1 MRDRTNKRVGK
12 KLKLSLKL
20 AIIVIIVLTVGII
33 ILQSGLVTITAPL
46 EQREDKTTYTP
57 NPIVVIEATTFNG
70 NIEVQ
75 PTSGSQIE
83 VVYTIKAPQGH
94 LYDVK
99 TYTNETKSQN
109 QTTLVTYANNE
120 GPETPSVNHYA
131 SLILKLPTTSQYN
144 LTLITANGDIIK
156 PQLNTTKVSASTNNG
171 NIDIKDDNAAS
182 IEAITMNGNVKI
194 GLAKD
199 TLFQVAATVS
209 NGNIAYQ
216 GIAMTTSVQTAT
228 HLKGATSA
236 GEGNLFLTLM
246 SANGN
251 INIEYYTK

>member
-1 MRDRTNKRVGK
+1 
-12 KLKLSLKL
+12 LKLSLKL
-20 AIIVIIVLTVGII
+20 AILVIIVLTVGII

-75 PTSGSQIE
+75 PTNGSQIE

-94 LYDVK
+94 LYDIK
-99 TYTNETKSQN
+99 TSTNETKNQN
-109 QTTLVTYANNE
+109 LTTITTSANNE
-120 GPETPSVNHYA
+120 GTAPSVNHYA

-144 LTLITANGDIIK
+144 LTLLTANGDITK
-156 PQLNTTKVSASTNNG
+156 PQLNTTKISVSTNNG
-171 NIDIKDDNAAS
+171 NIDIKDDNATS
-182 IEAITMNGNVKI
+182 IEAITMNGNIKI

-216 GIAMTTSVQTAT
+216 GIAMTTSQQTARY
-228 HLKGATSA
+228 LKGATSA